1 MSETHS
7 KNRVLD
13 TEYDEKGRERAR
25 AILET
30 PGKTDEMYISPNQAI
45 PVIFIPGIMGSPLIA
60 TGDNKGLWEK
70 QGKWAWF
77 PDSGAGWVARGY
89 GNLSPQERKRLLNP
103 TQCKPVETPK
113 EADEETLKSNCN
125 GSMPWQEAARRGWGS
140 VMLSSYSE
148 VLHYLEDRLRHIFY
162 RGSIHPLTQFATMPE
177 SSKAWGEVKGFE
189 ALSEEDLRK
198 AAAWRFP
205 VYAVGYNW
213 MDSNAVAAEYLKK
226 RIDDIRKDCRERLK
240 LKCDKVIL
248 VTHSMGG
255 LVARY
260 CAKHY
265 PEDILGVVHGEQ
277 PAIGAGTAYAR
288 VRCGWESNKHASQP
302 LDSVISMVGAMALGH
317 TGEEVAT
324 VFASGAG
331 PLELLP
337 NQLYGNGWLKVKA
350 KNAKES
356 TSSLFS
362 LPENGDP
369 YGEIY
374 ADSSHWWRLIHP
386 GFLVS
391 PEQRKDAVATTDGWK
406 KYEKQLK
413 KAKEFH
419 YELGSYYHPKTY
431 AHCGDDGNQRAWH
444 QVTWRLEPLRDMA
457 TGLWASN
464 APPADPIRKAEL
476 TSDRMRG
483 TCEIRNAQ
491 TAGNVMYSRNGQ
503 GVSGYIS
510 GDYYRAWLSEQDSSG
525 DATVPGHSGLAPR
538 PHVPFF
544 ARMRGFEHQGSY
556 AQYEVKAVTLYS
568 IVSLARE
575 ARSLA

>member
-260 CAKHY
+260 CAKRH

-288 VRCGWESNKHASQP
+288 VRCGWDSSRHLSQP
-302 LDSVISMVGAMALGH
+302 LDSVISMVGAIALGYS
-317 TGEEVAT
+317 GEEVAA
-324 VFASGAG
+324 VFAGGAG

-337 NQLYGNGWLKVKA
+337 NQLYGNGWLKVQWDSGPKA
-350 KNAKES
+350 RPM
-356 TSSLFS
+356 FS
-362 LPENGDP
+362 LPEEGDP

-374 ADSSHWWRLIHP
+374 ADSRHWWRLIHP
-386 GFLVS
+386 ECLVD
-391 PEQRKDAVATTDGWK
+391 PQQRSKSEKTNQEWG
-406 KYEKQLK
+406 KYADQLE
-413 KAKEFH
+413 KAKFFH
-419 YELGSYYHPKTY
+419 HELGSYYHPRTY
-431 AHCGDDGNQRAWH
+431 AHCGDDNNQRAWRN
-444 QVTWRLEPLRDMA
+444 VTWTLRPSMGYLTPSPEAGRNA
-457 TGLWASN
+457 TLVG
-464 APPADPIRKAEL
+464 D
-476 TSDRMRG
+476 TMRG
-483 TCEIRNAQ
+483 HCELVISELPTLRSPYKP
-491 TAGNVMYSRNGQ
+491 THFGNC
-503 GVSGYIS
+503 
-510 GDYYRAWLSEQDSSG
+510 DYKAFFEEQDSSG